1 MQANRHRR
9 WLTAVSIITL
19 GIGGLAVPAI
29 ISTASAAVP
38 VLPAGFA
45 LEPVATGQAE
55 NDLTGFVEL
64 PTGGAITIGKCGKV
78 TFVPVAAPPRQLAT
92 VPAACVQDI
101 GLVGVALPPD
111 FSTSRRVYTGLQ
123 LQRR

>member
-1 MQANRHRR
+1 M
-9 WLTAVSIITL
+9 ITL
-19 GIGGLAVPAI
+19 GIGGLAVPAV

-45 LEPVATGQAE
+45 LDPVPTGQADY
-55 NDLTGFVEL
+55 DLTGFVEL

-78 TFVPVAAPPRQLAT
+78 TFVPAAAPPRQLAS
-92 VPAACVQDI
+92 VPAACIQDI

-111 FSTSRRVYTGLQ
+111 FSTSRRVYTFYS
-123 LQRR
+123 